1 MDITEHNSTSR
12 HESADSDITDN
23 VTDDVTEDV
32 TEYFYQVE
40 QLTFLWILFFLIVIG
55 NATVLI
61 ALIVSKGRKSRMN
74 FFIKH
79 LAAAGIIY

>member
-1 MDITEHNSTSR
+1 MNITEHNLTSR
-12 HESADSDITDN
+12 HESAVSDTDN

>member
-1 MDITEHNSTSR
+1 MNITEHNLTSR
-12 HESADSDITDN
+12 HESAVSDTDN
-23 VTDDVTEDV
+23 VTDDV